1 MPLKIPVSSNFEEY
15 YPTITKTN
23 QLMLELINH
32 PLPLPWNLSDP
43 FQRTNTA
50 IRELFERIDT
60 SDQYYSHTNSPNKKE
75 LLETHSFISVLFF
88 YLDGHREL
96 SDKDRHF
103 SIKPYSKMYLIPD
116 NVINAVVENIKTII
130 LPAQGL
136 ILISKNDVVTRLMNE
151 KSPGFNRVHM
161 TLSAQKN
168 DTLTPLISQNTIS
181 VFNRHPSEVSTIIHH
196 LMSNEPKEIN
206 MLAAYAPAISDELT
220 DSVLAIASDVKNS
233 LRQSTTDLTEVYV
246 SLLLV
251 YYVRIEVASNSYHI
265 KKVAQ

>member
-1 MPLKIPVSSNFEEY
+1 MPLKIPLSNSFEEY

-23 QLMLELINH
+23 QLMLDLINH
-32 PLPLPWNLSDP
+32 PLSLPWNLSDP

-60 SDQYYSHTNSPNKKE
+60 SYEYYSHTNGPNRKE
-75 LLETHSFISVLFF
+75 LLETHSFISILFF

-116 NVINAVVENIKTII
+116 DVIDAVVENLKTII

-136 ILISKNDVVTRLMNE
+136 ILISKNDTVTHLMNE
-151 KSPGFNRVHM
+151 ESPGFNRVHM
-161 TLSAQKN
+161 TLNAQKN
-168 DTLTPLISQNTIS
+168 DTLTPLISQSTIS
-181 VFNRHPSEVSTIIHH
+181 VFNRHPAEVSTIIHH

-206 MLAAYAPAISDELT
+206 MLAAYAPAVSNELT
-220 DSVLAIASDVKNS
+220 DSVLAIASGLKNS
-233 LRQSTTDLTEVYV
+233 LRQSAADLTEVYV
-246 SLLLV
+246 ALLLV
-251 YYVRIEVASNSYHI
+251 YYVRIEVALNSYHI
-265 KKVAQ
+265 KKVTQ

>member
-1 MPLKIPVSSNFEEY
+1 MLMPLKIPLSNSFEEY

-50 IRELFERIDT
+50 IRELFERIDS
-60 SDQYYSHTNSPNKKE
+60 SDQYYSRTNSPNKKE

-116 NVINAVVENIKTII
+116 NVIDAVVENIKAII

-161 TLSAQKN
+161 TLNAQKN

-233 LRQSTTDLTEVYV
+233 LRQSTADLTEAYV

-265 KKVAQ
+265 

>member
-1 MPLKIPVSSNFEEY
+1 MPLKIPASKKFEEY
-15 YPTITKTN
+15 YPTISKTN
-23 QLMLELINH
+23 QLMLELIKH
-32 PLPLPWNLSDP
+32 PLSLPWTLSDP

-50 IRELFERIDT
+50 FRELFGRIDT
-60 SDQYYSHTNSPNKKE
+60 SYQYYSRTNGSNRKE
-75 LLETHSFISVLFF
+75 LLQTHSFISVLFF

-116 NVINAVVENIKTII
+116 DVIDAVVENIKTII

-136 ILISKNDVVTRLMNE
+136 ILISKNAAVTHLMNE
-151 KSPGFNRVHM
+151 ESPGFNRVHM

-181 VFNRHPSEVSTIIHH
+181 VFNRHPAEVSTIIHH

-206 MLAAYAPAISDELT
+206 MLTAYAPAISDELT
-220 DSVLAIASDVKNS
+220 DSVLAIASNVKSS
-233 LRQSTTDLTEVYV
+233 LRQSTADLTEVYV

-251 YYVRIEVASNSYHI
+251 YYVRIEVAATSYHI